1 MDQRADRIHTRPHR
15 AVRALRALVLFT
27 LAGFTIAVVMTFGR
41 RGRPQ
46 TEITMAPI
54 ATQGPAGPVTDQSD
68 EFEISGSR
76 EGRPAFTL
84 RARTVTGF
92 SGDRK
97 LLAGVHLTLHDEDSM
112 IRIDGVEGQFDAAAR
127 RAQLA
132 GDVVIESGD
141 GVSMK
146 TGTLYY
152 DSDRDMIFTADDVL
166 FTAGAVEGRGRG
178 LNYLVG
184 ERQIKIPDRVQL
196 SVRDATAGPP
206 IAITSG
212 DLVAALKSNSVVFTD
227 DVRLERRGDVLYG
240 NYLKIVLDPDKH
252 RVRQLSAFGDVVAT
266 LAPAPGGRASELR
279 ADSLTVTL
287 SGPDGTIELAEAS
300 GGCRVTSGAY
310 TSRSRTARYRR
321 DVDLLELR
329 GDPVVMTDRERI
341 AGQEVDLHPET
352 RRLEARGDVRT
363 VSLPAAAGNGVPGMG
378 GGSAVSFQASS
389 LSVDQDGRRAVY
401 TGGARAWQEGNSVQG
416 EEIVVDQG
424 ARQLRATTRVM
435 ARFTQRRGTT
445 AGGSG
450 SPAAAPLV
458 TALTADSMVFDDA
471 LGAGRYRG
479 NVRLTRL
486 GATLTADAMD
496 AYLAERGGER
506 RLLRIEAQGS
516 VAVKRGG
523 SFGTARSAEYLATD
537 DLLILKDDEG
547 LAEVVD
553 AASGRV
559 MRGRTLT
566 FDLAG
571 DRILTETA
579 RGARTWITLQPEP
592 KDVQPVE
599 PKTRH

>member
-1 MDQRADRIHTRPHR
+1 MGQGADRIHVRPLR
-15 AVRALRALVLFT
+15 AVRALRVLVLVI
-27 LAGFTIAVVMTFGR
+27 LAGCTVALVMTFGR

-46 TEITMAPI
+46 TEITMAP
-54 ATQGPAGPVTDQSD
+54 APEQGPAGPVTEQSD
-68 EFEISGSR
+68 QFEISGSR

-92 SGDRK
+92 AGERK
-97 LLAGVHLTLHDEDSM
+97 LLAGVHLTLHDQDRM
-112 IRIDGVEGQFDAAAR
+112 IRIDGVEGQFDAAPR
-127 RAQLA
+127 RAQLT
-132 GDVVIESGD
+132 GDVAIESGD
-141 GVSMK
+141 GVFMK
-146 TGTLYY
+146 TGTLFY
-152 DSDRDMIFTADDVL
+152 DSDRDMIFTADDIV
-166 FTAGAVEGRGRG
+166 FTAGAIEGRGRG

-196 SVRDATAGPP
+196 SVRDQAAGPP
-206 IAITSG
+206 VTITSG
-212 DLVAALKSNSVVFTD
+212 DLVAALPSNAVVLTD

-240 NYLKIVLDPDKH
+240 SYVKLVLDGERR

-266 LAPAPGGRASELR
+266 LALAPGTEASELR
-279 ADSLTVTL
+279 ADSLTATF
-287 SGPDGTIELAEAS
+287 SGPDGAIDEAEAS

-321 DVDLLELR
+321 EGDLLELR
-329 GDPVVMTDRERI
+329 GEPVVMTDRERI
-341 AGQEVDLHPET
+341 AAQEIDLRPGT
-352 RRLEARGDVRT
+352 RHLAARGDVRT
-363 VSLPAAAGNGVPGMG
+363 VSLPAATGGSGAPGFG
-378 GGSAVSFQASS
+378 GGSAISFQARA
-389 LSVDQDGRRAVY
+389 LTVDQDARRAVY
-401 TGGARAWQEGNSVQG
+401 TGGARAWQEGNSIQG

-424 ARQLRATTRVM
+424 GRQLRATTRVM
-435 ARFTQRRGTT
+435 ARFTQRRGP
-445 AGGSG
+445 ASGGSG
-450 SPAAAPLV
+450 ASAAPLV

-471 LGAGRYRG
+471 LGTGRYRG

-486 GATLTADAMD
+486 DATLTADAMD
-496 AYLAERGGER
+496 VSLAERDGER
-506 RLLRIEAQGS
+506 RLLRIEARGS

-523 SFGTARSAEYLATD
+523 SFGTARSAEYLAEEN
-537 DLLILKDDEG
+537 LLVLNDEEG

-579 RGARTWITLQPEP
+579 RGGRTWITLQPEP
-592 KDVQPVE
+592 KDAQPVE

>member
-1 MDQRADRIHTRPHR
+1 MSQHSERIHVQPLR
-15 AVRALRALVLFT
+15 AVRALRALVLLI
-27 LAGFTIAVVMTFGR
+27 LAGFTVALVMTFGR

-46 TEITMAPI
+46 TEITMAP
-54 ATQGPAGPVTDQSD
+54 APVQGPAGPVTDQSD
-68 EFEISGSR
+68 QFEISGSR

-92 SGDRK
+92 TGERK
-97 LLAGVHLTLHDEDSM
+97 LLAGVHLTLHDEDRL
-112 IRIDGVEGQFDAAAR
+112 IRIDGVEGQFDAVTR

-141 GVSMK
+141 GVRLK
-146 TGTLYY
+146 TGTIYY

-196 SVRDATAGPP
+196 SVRDAVQGPP
-206 IAITSG
+206 IAIASG
-212 DLVAALKSNSVVFTD
+212 DLVAALKSNAVVFTD

-240 NYLKIVLDPDKH
+240 NYLKLVLDPDRS
-252 RVRQLSAFGDVVAT
+252 RVRQLSAFGEVVAT
-266 LAPAPGGRASELR
+266 LALAPGGRASELR
-279 ADSLTVTL
+279 ADSLTASF
-287 SGPDGTIELAEAS
+287 SGPDGAIDQAEAS

-310 TSRSRTARYRR
+310 TSRSRTASYRR
-321 DVDLLELR
+321 DGDLLELR

-341 AGQEVDLHPET
+341 AGQEIDLHPRT

-363 VSLPAAAGNGVPGMG
+363 VSLPAAGGNGVPGLG
-378 GGSAVSFQASS
+378 GGSAISFQARS
-389 LSVDQDGRRAVY
+389 LSVDQDGGRAVY

-424 ARQLRATTRVM
+424 ARQLRATTKVM
-435 ARFTQRRGTT
+435 ARFSQGRG
-445 AGGSG
+445 AASG
-450 SPAAAPLV
+450 ESASPATPLV

-471 LGAGRYRG
+471 LGTGRYRG

-486 GATLTADAMD
+486 GAALTADSMD
-496 AYLAERGGER
+496 AYVAEGAGGR
-506 RLLRIEAQGS
+506 RLLRIEARGS

-523 SFGTARSAEYLATD
+523 SYGTARSAEYLAAED
-537 DLLILKDDEG
+537 VLILRDEEG

-553 AASGRV
+553 SASGRV

-579 RGARTWITLQPEP
+579 RGGRTWITLQPEP
-592 KDVQPVE
+592 KDVQSVE